1 MWHALYLLVFI
12 FSLIIMCSDSF
23 VFGFL
28 LLMISSVAYAI
39 YFIKSEIS
47 EIEAENKRFNQMTP
61 EEKNRYNADN
71 TIDYTILVSE
81 DSKKSLGSSIVRGA
95 VGGALLGPVGLVG
108 GAVTGKNKTKTTF
121 TIVYKSGRKEV
132 KTVENN
138 SSEFETYAR
147 YLK

>member
-12 FSLIIMCSDSF
+12 FSLIIMCSGSF
-23 VFGFL
+23 GFGFL
-28 LLMISSVAYAI
+28 LLMISSIAYAV
-39 YFIKSEIS
+39 YYIKSEI
-47 EIEAENKRFNQMTP
+47 EVENKRFNQMTP

-95 VGGALLGPVGLVG
+95 VGGA
-108 GAVTGKNKTKTTF
+108 VTGKNKTKTTF

-132 KTVENN
+132 QTVENN
-138 SSEFETYAR
+138 SNEFETYAR

>member
-12 FSLIIMCSDSF
+12 FSLIIMCSGSF
-23 VFGFL
+23 GFGFL
-28 LLMISSVAYAI
+28 LLMISSIAYAV
-39 YFIKSEIS
+39 YYIKSEI
-47 EIEAENKRFNQMTP
+47 EVENKRFNQMTP

-132 KTVENN
+132 QTVENN
-138 SSEFETYAR
+138 SNEFETYAR